1 VIAKANN
8 FLDER
13 FFPTV
18 AKRSK
23 QKYVN
28 KEEGENKQLCTTEN
42 LRINGKR
49 TYITYDDTQKQANP
63 TEKWIINVGQKLS
76 WFKNTFSEMRVI
88 TLESNRIIHP
98 EGKQPR
104 KEKEEDP
111 CGQNRTKYQSQY
123 QYLHQITVNQIKA
136 SCHTLK

>member
-28 KEEGENKQLCTTEN
+28 KDESGNKQLYSTDN
-42 LRINGKR
+42 LGING
-49 TYITYDDTQKQANP
+49 N
-63 TEKWIINVGQKLS
+63 E
-76 WFKNTFSEMRVI
+76 
-88 TLESNRIIHP
+88 
-98 EGKQPR
+98 
-104 KEKEEDP
+104 
-111 CGQNRTKYQSQY
+111 
-123 QYLHQITVNQIKA
+123 
-136 SCHTLK
+136 